1 MSFILVADNLL
12 KLHNQLLK
20 FAYSLTLNDDDAKDL
35 LQDTILKTL
44 ENHEKF
50 IENTNFKSWAFTI
63 MKNLFINKYRKE
75 SVHDA
80 VKQAAKELGLS
91 RNQLYE
97 RAVSGGEGTD

>member
-1 MSFILVADNLL
+1 MSFIFVADNLL

-50 IENTNFKSWAFTI
+50 IENTNFKSWASTI
-63 MKNLFINKYRKE
+63 MKNLFITDIEKNLFITTRSLIWTKLRII
-75 SVHDA
+75 SWA
-80 VKQAAKELGLS
+80 RIKQIIYTIINL
-91 RNQLYE
+91 
-97 RAVSGGEGTD
+97 

>member
-20 FAYSLTLNDDDAKDL
+20 FAYTLTLNDDDAKDL

-50 IENTNFKSWAFTI
+50 IENTNI
-63 MKNLFINKYRKE
+63 
-75 SVHDA
+75 
-80 VKQAAKELGLS
+80 
-91 RNQLYE
+91 
-97 RAVSGGEGTD
+97 